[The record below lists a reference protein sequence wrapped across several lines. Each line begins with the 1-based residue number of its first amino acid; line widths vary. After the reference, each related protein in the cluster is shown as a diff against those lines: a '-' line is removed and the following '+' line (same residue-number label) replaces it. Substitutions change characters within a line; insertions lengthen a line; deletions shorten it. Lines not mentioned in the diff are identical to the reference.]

1 MTSSLLFL
9 EASLA
14 AYLFNLSFFGDFLAS
29 LIDLAASYHRIVRFF
44 GLGLTF
50 RRRAEFSEPD
60 GVWEDYFL
68 RLTSVIA
75 LFGKLSFM
83 FCGFGTGVD
92 LSYSMIS
99 PLSRFFLLF
108 TVDLN
113 DLTVYFG
120 IYLASGGADKRLL
133 KRISNSESLVT
144 GGLVA
149 GYLLLAIIYSI
160 GLLETVCVL
169 FSIR

>member
-1 MTSSLLFL
+1 M
-9 EASLA
+9 ASLA
-14 AYLFNLSFFGDFLAS
+14 AYLFSLSFFGDFLAS
-29 LIDLAASYHRIVRFF
+29 LIDLAASYHRIVRFY

-50 RRRAEFSEPD
+50 RRRAELSEPD
-60 GVWEDYFL
+60 GVWDDYFL

-75 LFGKLSFM
+75 LFGNLSFK
-83 FCGFGTGVD
+83 FCYFGAGVD

-99 PLSRFFLLF
+99 PLSRFFLF
-108 TVDLN
+108 FAADRS

-120 IYLASGGADKRLL
+120 NYLAYGGADKRLL
-133 KRISNSESLVT
+133 NRISNSESLVT

-149 GYLLLAIIYSI
+149 GCLLPVIIYSI

-169 FSIR
+169 LSIH